1 MDLKSMGFENPNNH
15 NQWRMEMDNTKLLR
29 MDNFEDDLC
38 GIVSKLTN
46 DEIKYLKKINEFEGE
61 YFVDLMS
68 DGENLVSQWFY
79 EYETAVNQLVNF
91 VSCTAW
97 KKDKTQ
103 LAWDILREKLIA

>member
-1 MDLKSMGFENPNNH
+1 
-15 NQWRMEMDNTKLLR
+15 
-29 MDNFEDDLC
+29 
-38 GIVSKLTN
+38 
-46 DEIKYLKKINEFEGE
+46 
-61 YFVDLMS
+61 MS
-68 DGENLVSQWFY
+68 DGENLVSEWFY